1 MNREAAVTDPKIAKP
16 LLSGKPN
23 VINVGLEQFAT
34 ELAQAGATVTHVAWA
49 PPARGNAKLAALL
62 AKLGV

>member
-1 MNREAAVTDPKIAKP
+1 
-16 LLSGKPN
+16 
-23 VINVGLEQFAT
+23 
-34 ELAQAGATVTHVAWA
+34 VTHVAWA

>member
-1 MNREAAVTDPKIAKP
+1 MSDAKPAKP

-34 ELAQAGATVTHVAWA
+34 ELAHAGATVTHVAWA

>member
-1 MNREAAVTDPKIAKP
+1 MNEVTPAKS